1 MYRYLMDCRKIEEIT
16 ARIYQRFAAN
26 RIFSVEVRA
35 VFQQLSQEETA
46 HARHLDLV
54 IQSDRREVP
63 VVARIARDK
72 LNEVLGLAVGFEEQA
87 KHGQLQ
93 EEDALRMAVNIEREF
108 IKVHVQNVLAFCNP
122 ELEKLFAD
130 LAQGDQH
137 HIDTLNACVTAWN
150 EKNT

>member
-1 MYRYLMDCRKIEEIT
+1 MYRYLMDCRKVEEIT
-16 ARIYQRFAAN
+16 ARIYQLFAVN
-26 RIFSVEVRA
+26 RIFSAEVRA
-35 VFQQLSQEETA
+35 VFQQLSQDETA

-72 LNEVLGLAVGFEEQA
+72 LNEVLALAADYEKQA
-87 KHGQLQ
+87 KHVLLQ
-93 EEDALRMAVNIEREF
+93 EEDALRMAVKIEREF

-122 ELEKLFAD
+122 KLEKLFGE
-130 LAQGDQH
+130 LAQGDQQ